1 MYKAKIIITGN
12 KIHEIGY
19 RVFLLT
25 NALNLGIGKF
35 HAYNTKIK
43 NVQGVI
49 VLVEGSKDI
58 INDFFYQV
66 KGNIPDDAIVSDI
79 VIEDFTGNVMDIDR
93 YLHLIQVEQLN
104 KGIPAILDIRDN
116 TKILLDKQDSML
128 NKQDSMLRV
137 TEKGFTEMKAG
148 FREVKEEIHLMRD
161 DFREMFM
168 HEVSELRGEIADI
181 KATLA
186 RMQAAG

>member
-128 NKQDSMLRV
+128 NKQDSMLN
-137 TEKGFTEMKAG
+137 K
-148 FREVKEEIHLMRD
+148 
-161 DFREMFM
+161 
-168 HEVSELRGEIADI
+168 
-181 KATLA
+181 
-186 RMQAAG
+186 Q